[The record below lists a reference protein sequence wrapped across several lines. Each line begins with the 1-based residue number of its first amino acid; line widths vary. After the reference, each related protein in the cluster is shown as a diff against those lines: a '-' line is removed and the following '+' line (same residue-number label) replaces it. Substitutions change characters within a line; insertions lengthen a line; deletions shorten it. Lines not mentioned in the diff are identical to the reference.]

1 MMKNSFNK
9 RKSLKWK
16 WSKIEIGVP
25 IVNIIL
31 DYRGIELKTDQLL
44 LYIFSDLSVLYLYSI
59 LSTELLVLSS
69 YKVWCFINGVYIL
82 SNFHSRHIDSD
93 KWWCLVT
100 ATTTTRHT
108 SNLNIE
114 NNITIQI
121 LLEQRW
127 SLAF

>member
-1 MMKNSFNK
+1 MMKNLSPQK
-9 RKSLKWK
+9 TKSLKWK

-69 YKVWCFINGVYIL
+69 YKV
-82 SNFHSRHIDSD
+82 
-93 KWWCLVT
+93 
-100 ATTTTRHT
+100 
-108 SNLNIE
+108 
-114 NNITIQI
+114 
-121 LLEQRW
+121 
-127 SLAF
+127 